1 MTGGTVGNYTAYIA
15 GPYKCWKGNISKIDQ
30 FWNKDQAA
38 YGSGRMSPSNLDK
51 RLDYE
56 LLKPCCDGIKYT
68 SFGTPAT
75 NTGTFSN
82 VII

>member
-1 MTGGTVGNYTAYIA
+1 
-15 GPYKCWKGNISKIDQ
+15 
-30 FWNKDQAA
+30 
-38 YGSGRMSPSNLDK
+38 MSPSNLDK